1 MASLYYDEHRALQ
14 EEYNTVKLAERLDTG
29 WVHDEIGPD
38 EAAFI
43 GSRDMFF
50 LSTVDPDGMPTVS
63 YKGGSTGF
71 VKVLDA
77 NTLVFPGLDG
87 NGMWYSMG
95 NIEGQ
100 SKVGLLFIDFETPHP
115 CPRPGTRPDA
125 ARRSADGRI
134 HRGQVPRE
142 DRGDEGLGQLPALHP
157 QVPEGFRR
165 TNTCRAPTRRRR
177 SPYGSALDMVGDVIS
192 DEDKARVEKEGQLA
206 LPEYEARV
214 ARGES

>member
-1 MASLYYDEHRALQ
+1 MASLYYDAHRALQ

-29 WVHDEIGPD
+29 WVQDRIGEN

-63 YKGGSTGF
+63 YKGGTTGF

-100 SKVGLLFIDFETPHP
+100 AKVGLLFIDFETPHRVRVQGHARMLRDDP
-115 CPRPGTRPDA
+115 LMAEYTEAKYLVRIEVTKAWVNCPRYIHKYQKVSQNKYVPTPDKET
-125 ARRSADGRI
+125 
-134 HRGQVPRE
+134 P
-142 DRGDEGLGQLPALHP
+142 LALWK
-157 QVPEGFRR
+157 R
-165 TNTCRAPTRRRR
+165 
-177 SPYGSALDMVGDVIS
+177 LDMVGDVIS
-192 DEDKARVEKEGQLA
+192 DEDKARVQKEGQIE